1 MRHWDEI
8 VALKQRIGI
17 DDTFRPVILHPLR
30 PEVMTEK
37 HRITSISFENMTPQD
52 EKFLRQKFHLKVRSQ
67 ETGVRSQEHDSI
79 DAKLQQQITT
89 SMRMDL
95 FYQTAECQLVPDGD
109 DVRVVIVAGN
119 RKSVQFHAGF
129 RFDSEEYAAVQLGL
143 DIPLKTAIP
152 VNTEITLRLGKRMM
166 ARGEITAHPRSFTRP
181 KLTYTFYRNDI
192 DVYVEGDR
200 DWNIRYNQSQAEL
213 TPINFDLRH
222 FNLQLGVRWDY
233 MNYRNKLGSETS
245 TQVELE
251 NEHFFSYR
259 ARLKFNTEDSWNF
272 PTRGARFNAEYA
284 YLTDNFAKLDGQTG
298 MSDVSANW
306 RMSFTMGNR
315 FTLQPMIYGRLLF
328 GDVVP
333 PVFGNTIGGDWFGH
347 YIEQQM
353 PFAGVGYME
362 YVEKQFVAA
371 QLQAQERIGRKIY
384 VLLRVAAAQKS
395 QELKE
400 LFDYRTMLGVQGAV
414 YYNTMFGPA
423 GITVGYSNRTKSP
436 HFYLNLGY
444 EF

>member
-37 HRITSISFENMTPQD
+37 HRIIDITFE
-52 EKFLRQKFHLKVRSQ
+52 KFHLKDRSQ

-152 VNTEITLRLGKRMM
+152 MNTEITLRLGKRMR
-166 ARGEITAHPRSFTRP
+166 ARGELTAHPRSFTRP
-181 KLTYTFYRNDI
+181 KLNFTFYRNDI

-200 DWNIRYNQSQAEL
+200 DWNIRYNQTQAEL

-233 MNYRNKLGSETS
+233 MNYRMGLY
-245 TQVELE
+245 EL
-251 NEHFFSYR
+251 
-259 ARLKFNTEDSWNF
+259 
-272 PTRGARFNAEYA
+272 PQQARF
-284 YLTDNFAKLDGQTG
+284 
-298 MSDVSANW
+298 
-306 RMSFTMGNR
+306 GNND
-315 FTLQPMIYGRLLF
+315 P
-328 GDVVP
+328 
-333 PVFGNTIGGDWFGH
+333 GG
-347 YIEQQM
+347 
-353 PFAGVGYME
+353 A
-362 YVEKQFVAA
+362 
-371 QLQAQERIGRKIY
+371 
-384 VLLRVAAAQKS
+384 
-395 QELKE
+395 
-400 LFDYRTMLGVQGAV
+400 
-414 YYNTMFGPA
+414 
-423 GITVGYSNRTKSP
+423 
-436 HFYLNLGY
+436 
-444 EF
+444 